1 MILTTILFYLETVTT
16 GTVGTTTLIGD
27 IQSTG
32 GITLI
37 IGMIILLGFIARRL
51 DRWLNRYQGLDSENL
66 DQEQGYSNHQDSE
79 K

>member
-51 DRWLNRYQGLDSENL
+51 DRWLNRYQDLDSEN
-66 DQEQGYSNHQDSE
+66 QEE
-79 K
+79 KEQE

>member
-51 DRWLNRYQGLDSENL
+51 DRWLNRYQGLDSEN
-66 DQEQGYSNHQDSE
+66 QEE
-79 K
+79 KEQE

>member
-51 DRWLNRYQGLDSENL
+51 DRWLNRYQGLDLEN
-66 DQEQGYSNHQDSE
+66 QEE
-79 K
+79 KEQE